1 MKSLLRIRMHKW
13 YKENIHFGILFA
25 TMLLVIIGLISIY
38 SATYDAGASDY
49 FYRQIGWAVI
59 GVFLMLIIMFIP
71 FRTLQLI
78 SYPVYILSLL
88 MLVAV
93 LVLGKTIAGST
104 SWFGVGKMGLQPSE
118 IVKATS
124 ILALA
129 AFLSDKRLNLY
140 RLKSVLKASSF
151 VIFPVI
157 LILLQPDMG
166 TAIIYIGILFPVL
179 YWSGAPTLL
188 MITVIAPS
196 IVAVAALFGTTP
208 FLIIIFIL
216 LAALFVMKEN
226 RLISASIFS
235 LSVLVGVSVQFM
247 YGKLALYQQKRI
259 DTFLNPENDPLSA
272 GYNVIQA
279 KVAIGSG
286 GVLGKGFLEGSQ
298 TQLNFIPAQW
308 TDFIFCVPAEEFGF
322 LGSLLILI
330 LFGYLLFRGIK
341 IAATV
346 KNRYASIVAIGIV
359 SIFASHI
366 IINIGMVM
374 GIMPVIGIPL
384 PFLSYGGSFLL
395 TSLSLIGLLLNMYAN
410 RKEY

>member
-1 MKSLLRIRMHKW
+1 MHKW

-49 FYRQIGWAVI
+49 FSRQIGWAVI
-59 GVFLMLIIMFIP
+59 GFLLMLIIMFIP

-78 SYPVYILSLL
+78 SYPVYILSIL

-93 LVLGKTIAGST
+93 LVLGKTVAGST

-129 AFLSDKRLNLY
+129 VFLSDKRLNLN
-140 RLKSVLKASSF
+140 RLKSVLKASGF
-151 VIFPVI
+151 ILVPVI

-166 TAIIYIGILFPVL
+166 TALIYIGMLFPVL

-208 FLIIIFIL
+208 FLIVISTL
-216 LAALFVMKEN
+216 LVALFVMKEN

-235 LSVLVGVSVQFM
+235 LAVLVGVSVQFM

-286 GVLGKGFLEGSQ
+286 GIFGKGFLEGSQ

-322 LGSLLILI
+322 LGALLILI

-341 IAATV
+341 IAATT

-366 IINIGMVM
+366 IINIGMVI

>member
-286 GVLGKGFLEGSQ
+286 GILGKGFLEGSQ

>member
-1 MKSLLRIRMHKW
+1 M
-13 YKENIHFGILFA
+13 
-25 TMLLVIIGLISIY
+25 
-38 SATYDAGASDY
+38 
-49 FYRQIGWAVI
+49 
-59 GVFLMLIIMFIP
+59 
-71 FRTLQLI
+71 
-78 SYPVYILSLL
+78 
-88 MLVAV
+88 
-93 LVLGKTIAGST
+93 
-104 SWFGVGKMGLQPSE
+104 
-118 IVKATS
+118 
-124 ILALA
+124 
-129 AFLSDKRLNLY
+129 
-140 RLKSVLKASSF
+140 
-151 VIFPVI
+151 
-157 LILLQPDMG
+157 
-166 TAIIYIGILFPVL
+166 LFPVL

-208 FLIIIFIL
+208 FLIVISTL
-216 LAALFVMKEN
+216 LVALFVMKEN

-235 LSVLVGVSVQFM
+235 LAVLVGVSVQFM

-279 KVAIGSG
+279 TVAIGSG
-286 GVLGKGFLEGSQ
+286 GIFGKGFLEGSQ

-322 LGSLLILI
+322 LGALLILI

-341 IAATV
+341 IAATT

-366 IINIGMVM
+366 IINIGMVI